1 MHWIDNPES
10 NWVKLTKSE
19 RLGRKFLDFLFS
31 DFILYLSMG
40 TGVGLFFI
48 FGFGVV
54 FLVFP
59 FFAVIY
65 YIFYRKKTK
74 IKTNSL
80 ERIDLAQ
87 LTKLNSILKNLGH
100 LQNLEQLRVPL
111 IHYANLI
118 SERYKLVFLENVV
131 VNLNRSLLN
140 KTFDLNRVPEEMMS
154 ALRQARAEYLFQ
166 SIKIPESYMIL
177 LSGQMLTKTN
187 IELAILAIFQT
198 IAMHDEDIIV
208 SEDQALTTLLQ
219 NQMNQKQTS

>member
-1 MHWIDNPES
+1 M
-10 NWVKLTKSE
+10 
-19 RLGRKFLDFLFS
+19 KF
-31 DFILYLSMG
+31 
-40 TGVGLFFI
+40 
-48 FGFGVV
+48 VV
-54 FLVFP
+54 
-59 FFAVIY
+59 Y
-65 YIFYRKKTK
+65 RDIFYRKKTK

-100 LQNLEQLRVPL
+100 LQNLEQFRVPL

-118 SERYKLVFLENVV
+118 SERYKLVFLENIV

-140 KTFDLNRVPEEMMS
+140 KTFDLNRVPEEMML
-154 ALRQARAEYLFQ
+154 ALGQARAEYLFQ

-187 IELAILAIFQT
+187 IELAIHAVFQT

>member
-1 MHWIDNPES
+1 
-10 NWVKLTKSE
+10 
-19 RLGRKFLDFLFS
+19 
-31 DFILYLSMG
+31 MG
-40 TGVGLFFI
+40 TGVGLFWI
-48 FGFGVV
+48 FGIGVF

-100 LQNLEQLRVPL
+100 LQNLEQFRVPL

-118 SERYKLVFLENVV
+118 SERYKLVFLENIV

-140 KTFDLNRVPEEMMS
+140 KTFDLVIEQTFFCALNPE
-154 ALRQARAEYLFQ
+154 LRSNYVSKMETLLNPNGKIAGLLFDFPLTEAGPPFGGSENEYLKLFSEKFNIKTLEKAYN
-166 SIKIPESYMIL
+166 SIKPRKD
-177 LSGQMLTKTN
+177 T
-187 IELAILAIFQT
+187 ELFFIF
-198 IAMHDEDIIV
+198 E
-208 SEDQALTTLLQ
+208 
-219 NQMNQKQTS
+219 KK

>member
-40 TGVGLFFI
+40 TGVGLFWI
-48 FGFGVV
+48 FGIGVF

-87 LTKLNSILKNLGH
+87 LTKLNSILKN
-100 LQNLEQLRVPL
+100 
-111 IHYANLI
+111 
-118 SERYKLVFLENVV
+118 
-131 VNLNRSLLN
+131 
-140 KTFDLNRVPEEMMS
+140 
-154 ALRQARAEYLFQ
+154 
-166 SIKIPESYMIL
+166 
-177 LSGQMLTKTN
+177 
-187 IELAILAIFQT
+187 
-198 IAMHDEDIIV
+198 
-208 SEDQALTTLLQ
+208 
-219 NQMNQKQTS
+219 